1 MARSDGV
8 PTERQKTAADRLVD
22 CLLGREWGLPSS
34 GAFPAHVQATLTLSI
49 SIEMVAVIGTGEAF
63 ERGRIS
69 RQSARLVQPAEPS
82 RRT

>member
-34 GAFPAHVQATLTLSI
+34 GAFGHVQATLTLSI